1 MSATSH
7 FLRCGILSEKAQGMV
22 EYALI
27 AAFICAIAATVF
39 AAPGWMPDMID
50 DLYGAVLSRVEAVT
64 GN

>member
-1 MSATSH
+1 MKAR
-7 FLRCGILSEKAQGMV
+7 LQCLEGRYLSEGAQGMV

-50 DLYGAVLSRVEAVT
+50 GLYGAVQTRVEALA